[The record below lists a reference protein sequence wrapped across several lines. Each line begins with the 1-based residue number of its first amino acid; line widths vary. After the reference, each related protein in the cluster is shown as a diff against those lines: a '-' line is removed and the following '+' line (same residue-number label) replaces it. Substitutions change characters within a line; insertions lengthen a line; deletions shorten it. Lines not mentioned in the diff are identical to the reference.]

1 MICRNVVWTVKRS
14 VQSKYTTSKIILT
27 KSLLTFDRLFKVL
40 HKPGKRIKM
49 SEEWC
54 IEQFAKLQIKEQR
67 LDTLNEIRTQLSTVG
82 PNEVSISA
90 KFLALLDSIDDYD
103 DR

>member
-1 MICRNVVWTVKRS
+1 
-14 VQSKYTTSKIILT
+14 
-27 KSLLTFDRLFKVL
+27 
-40 HKPGKRIKM
+40 M
-49 SEEWC
+49 SEDWC

-67 LDTLNEIRTQLSTVG
+67 LDTLNEIRTQLSNVG

-90 KFLALLDSIDDYD
+90 KFLALLDSIDDYN